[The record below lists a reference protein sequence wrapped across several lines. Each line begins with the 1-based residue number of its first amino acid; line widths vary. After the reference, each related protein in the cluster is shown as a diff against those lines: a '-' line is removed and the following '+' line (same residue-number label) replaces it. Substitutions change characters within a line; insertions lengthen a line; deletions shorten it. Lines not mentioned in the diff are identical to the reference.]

1 MEEITALREIIEKVL
16 REHAEFY
23 RAANDQHAD
32 ENMVETVF
40 DCEDDHYVLFNIAW
54 EGYDRTHYAVVHL
67 DIINGK
73 IWIQEDNTEEGVA
86 TDLEKYGVAKN
97 DIVLGFQPPNIR
109 PYTEYAAI

>member
-23 RAANDQHAD
+23 RAANAQHAD

-40 DCEDDHYVLFNIAW
+40 DREGNHYVLFNIAW

-67 DIINGK
+67 DIINDK
-73 IWIQEDNTEEGVA
+73 IWIQQDWTEHGVA
-86 TDLEKYGVAKN
+86 ADLEAAGIPKS
-97 DIVLGFQPPNIR
+97 DIVLGFQPPYVR
-109 PYTEYAAI
+109 QYTEYAAA